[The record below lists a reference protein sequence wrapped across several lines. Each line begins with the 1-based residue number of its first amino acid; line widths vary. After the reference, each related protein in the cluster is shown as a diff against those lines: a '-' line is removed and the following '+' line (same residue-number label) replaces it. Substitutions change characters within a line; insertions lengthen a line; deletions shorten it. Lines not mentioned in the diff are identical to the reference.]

1 MTVLHIDFIIGVY
14 TEWYMKILVVEDNKK
29 LATNLKE
36 GLEQDGFA
44 VDCLN
49 DGLEAEERILINR
62 TEYDVVILDLMLPRK
77 DGIEICLSWR
87 EYGVTIPVL
96 MLTARD
102 TVDERVRGLHMGADD
117 YLVKPFAFT
126 ELSARI
132 GALLRRPPITESLV
146 LRVGNITLNTTSHR
160 VEWDGEEVVLTLKEY
175 MVLEYLMRN
184 QGKVVTRDTLYDH
197 AWDYADTS
205 FSNTVNVHI
214 KNLRQKLHDDGTHI
228 QTIRGVGYKM
238 E

>member
-1 MTVLHIDFIIGVY
+1 
-14 TEWYMKILVVEDNKK
+14 MKILVVEDNKK
-29 LATNLKE
+29 LAANLKE

-44 VDCLN
+44 VDCIH
-49 DGLEAEERILINR
+49 DGLEAEQCILINR
-62 TEYDVVILDLMLPRK
+62 KEYDAVILDLMLPSK
-77 DGIEICLSWR
+77 DGMEVCLSWR
-87 EYGVTIPVL
+87 EQGVMIPVL

-102 TVDERVRGLHMGADD
+102 AIDDKVRGLNTGADD
-117 YLVKPFAFT
+117 YLAKPFALEEVT
-126 ELSARI
+126 ARVR
-132 GALLRRPPITESLV
+132 ALLRRPAVTET
-146 LRVGNITLNTTSHR
+146 ITLRLGDIELNPVSH
-160 VEWDGEEVVLTLKEY
+160 VVTKDGESIELTLKEY

-197 AWDYADTS
+197 AWDFADIS

>member
-1 MTVLHIDFIIGVY
+1 
-14 TEWYMKILVVEDNKK
+14 MKILVVEDNKK
-29 LATNLKE
+29 LAANLKE

-44 VDCLN
+44 VECIY
-49 DGLEAEERILINR
+49 DGLEAERRILINR
-62 TEYDVVILDLMLPRK
+62 KEYDAVILDLMLPSK
-77 DGIEICLSWR
+77 DGVEVCLSWR
-87 EYGVTIPVL
+87 EQGVMIPVL

-102 TVDERVRGLHMGADD
+102 ATDDKVRGLNTGADD
-117 YLVKPFAFT
+117 YLAKPFALEEVT
-126 ELSARI
+126 ARVR
-132 GALLRRPPITESLV
+132 ALLRRPVVTET
-146 LRVGNITLNTTSHR
+146 ITLQLGDIELDTVSHA
-160 VEWDGEEVVLTLKEY
+160 VTKDGESIELTLKEY

-197 AWDYADTS
+197 AWDFADIS

>member
-1 MTVLHIDFIIGVY
+1 
-14 TEWYMKILVVEDNKK
+14 MKILVVEDNKK
-29 LATNLKE
+29 LAANLKE

-44 VDCLN
+44 VDCIH
-49 DGLEAEERILINR
+49 DGWEAERRILINR
-62 TEYDVVILDLMLPRK
+62 KEYDVVILDLMLPSK
-77 DGIEICLSWR
+77 DGVEVCLSWR
-87 EYGVTIPVL
+87 EQGVVVPVL

-102 TVDERVRGLHMGADD
+102 ATDDKVKGLNMGADD
-117 YLVKPFAFT
+117 YLAKPFALEEVT
-126 ELSARI
+126 ARI
-132 GALLRRPPITESLV
+132 RALLRRPVITENVV
-146 LRVGNITLNTTSHR
+146 LQLGNITLDTISHE
-160 VEWDGEEVVLTLKEY
+160 VKKDGESVELTLKEY

-184 QGKVVTRDTLYDH
+184 QGRVVTRDTLYDH

-214 KNLRQKLHDDGTHI
+214 KNLRQKLHDDGIHI

>member
-1 MTVLHIDFIIGVY
+1 
-14 TEWYMKILVVEDNKK
+14 MKILVVEDNKK
-29 LATNLKE
+29 LAANLKE

-44 VDCLN
+44 VECIY
-49 DGLEAEERILINR
+49 DGLEAERRILINR
-62 TEYDVVILDLMLPRK
+62 KEYDAVILDLMLPSK
-77 DGIEICLSWR
+77 DGVEVCLSWR
-87 EYGVTIPVL
+87 EQGVMIPVL

-102 TVDERVRGLHMGADD
+102 AIDDKVRGLNTGADD
-117 YLVKPFAFT
+117 YLAKPFALEEVT
-126 ELSARI
+126 ARVR
-132 GALLRRPPITESLV
+132 ALLRRPAVTET
-146 LRVGNITLNTTSHR
+146 ITLRLGDIELNPVSH
-160 VEWDGEEVVLTLKEY
+160 VVTKDGESIELTLKEY

-197 AWDYADTS
+197 AWDFADS
-205 FSNTVNVHI
+205 AFSNTVNVHI

>member
-1 MTVLHIDFIIGVY
+1 
-14 TEWYMKILVVEDNKK
+14 MKILVVEDNKK
-29 LATNLKE
+29 LAANLKE

-44 VDCLN
+44 VDCIH
-49 DGLEAEERILINR
+49 DGLEAERRILINR
-62 TEYDVVILDLMLPRK
+62 KEYDAVILDLMLPSK
-77 DGIEICLSWR
+77 DGVEVCLSWR
-87 EYGVTIPVL
+87 EQGVMIPVL

-102 TVDERVRGLHMGADD
+102 AIDDKVRGLNTGADD
-117 YLVKPFAFT
+117 YLAKPFALEEVT
-126 ELSARI
+126 ARVR
-132 GALLRRPPITESLV
+132 ALLRRPAVTET
-146 LRVGNITLNTTSHR
+146 ITLRLGDIELNPVSH
-160 VEWDGEEVVLTLKEY
+160 VVTKDGESIELTLKEY

-197 AWDYADTS
+197 AWDFADS
-205 FSNTVNVHI
+205 AFSNTVNVHI

>member
-1 MTVLHIDFIIGVY
+1 
-14 TEWYMKILVVEDNKK
+14 MKILVVEDNKK
-29 LATNLKE
+29 LAANLKE

-44 VDCLN
+44 VDCIH
-49 DGLEAEERILINR
+49 DGKEAERRILINR
-62 TEYDVVILDLMLPRK
+62 KEYDVVILDLMLPSK
-77 DGIEICLSWR
+77 DGVEVCLSWR
-87 EYGVTIPVL
+87 EQGVVVPVL

-102 TVDERVRGLHMGADD
+102 ATDDKVKGLNMGADD
-117 YLVKPFAFT
+117 YLAKPFVLEEVT
-126 ELSARI
+126 ARVR
-132 GALLRRPPITESLV
+132 ALLRRPVITENVV
-146 LRVGNITLNTTSHR
+146 LQLGNITLDTISHE
-160 VEWDGEEVVLTLKEY
+160 VKKDGESVELTLKEY

-184 QGKVVTRDTLYDH
+184 QGRVVTRDTLYDH

-214 KNLRQKLHDDGTHI
+214 KNLRQKLHDDGIHI

>member
-1 MTVLHIDFIIGVY
+1 
-14 TEWYMKILVVEDNKK
+14 MKILVVEDNKK
-29 LATNLKE
+29 LAANLKE

-44 VDCLN
+44 VDCIH
-49 DGLEAEERILINR
+49 DGMEAEKRILINR
-62 TEYDVVILDLMLPRK
+62 TEYDVVILDLMLPNK
-77 DGIEICLSWR
+77 DGVEICLSWR
-87 EYGVTIPVL
+87 EHGIVIPVL

-102 TVDERVRGLHMGADD
+102 ATDDKVKGLNMGADD
-117 YLVKPFAFT
+117 YLAKPFALEEVT
-126 ELSARI
+126 ARVR
-132 GALLRRPPITESLV
+132 ALMRRPAITENVVIQLKDIV
-146 LRVGNITLNTTSHR
+146 LNTTSHTVTR
-160 VEWDGEEVVLTLKEY
+160 DGEELVLTLKEY

-184 QGKVVTRDTLYDH
+184 QGHVVTRDTLYDH

-214 KNLRQKLHDDGTHI
+214 KNLRQKLHDNGTLI

>member
-1 MTVLHIDFIIGVY
+1 
-14 TEWYMKILVVEDNKK
+14 MKILVVEDNKK
-29 LATNLKE
+29 LAANLKE

-44 VDCLN
+44 VDCIH
-49 DGLEAEERILINR
+49 DGWEAERRILINR
-62 TEYDVVILDLMLPRK
+62 KEYDVVILDLMLPSK
-77 DGIEICLSWR
+77 DGVEVCLSWR
-87 EYGVTIPVL
+87 EQGVVVPVL

-102 TVDERVRGLHMGADD
+102 ATDDKVKGLNMGADD
-117 YLVKPFAFT
+117 YLAKPFALEEVT
-126 ELSARI
+126 ARVR
-132 GALLRRPPITESLV
+132 ALLRRPVITENVV
-146 LRVGNITLNTTSHR
+146 LQLGNITLDTISHE
-160 VEWDGEEVVLTLKEY
+160 VKKDGESVELTLKEY

-184 QGKVVTRDTLYDH
+184 QGRVVTRDTLYDH

-214 KNLRQKLHDDGTHI
+214 KNLRQKLHDDGIHI

>member
-1 MTVLHIDFIIGVY
+1 
-14 TEWYMKILVVEDNKK
+14 MKILVVEDNKK
-29 LATNLKE
+29 LAANLKE

-44 VDCLN
+44 VDCIH
-49 DGLEAEERILINR
+49 DGWEAERRILINR
-62 TEYDVVILDLMLPRK
+62 KEYDVVILDLMLPSK
-77 DGIEICLSWR
+77 DGVEVCLSWR
-87 EYGVTIPVL
+87 EQGVVVPVL

-102 TVDERVRGLHMGADD
+102 ATDDKVKGLNMGADD
-117 YLVKPFAFT
+117 YLAKPFALEEVT
-126 ELSARI
+126 ARVR
-132 GALLRRPPITESLV
+132 ALLRRPAITENVV
-146 LRVGNITLNTTSHR
+146 LQLGNITLDTISHE
-160 VEWDGEEVVLTLKEY
+160 VKKDGESVELTLKEY

-184 QGKVVTRDTLYDH
+184 QGRVVTRDTLYDH

-214 KNLRQKLHDDGTHI
+214 KNLRQKLHDDGIHI